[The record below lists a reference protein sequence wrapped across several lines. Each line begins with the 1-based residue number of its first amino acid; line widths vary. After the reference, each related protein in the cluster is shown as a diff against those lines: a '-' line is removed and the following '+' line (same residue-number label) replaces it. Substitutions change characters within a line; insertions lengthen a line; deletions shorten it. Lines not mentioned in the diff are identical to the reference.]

1 MNSNE
6 GKEDGTGKFEQKYFL
21 QFLLELRE
29 KNDAATSI
37 SMTLVKA
44 LLWDIMVGGSETTAT
59 MVEWVMAE
67 MVQHSEAMREVIEEL
82 TEIVGSDSLVEES
95 HLPKLH

>member
-1 MNSNE
+1 
-6 GKEDGTGKFEQKYFL
+6 
-21 QFLLELRE
+21 
-29 KNDAATSI
+29 
-37 SMTLVKA
+37 
-44 LLWDIMVGGSETTAT
+44 MVGGSETTAT

-67 MVQHSEAMREVIEEL
+67 LVQHSEAMRKVIEEL

>member
-1 MNSNE
+1 
-6 GKEDGTGKFEQKYFL
+6 
-21 QFLLELRE
+21 
-29 KNDAATSI
+29 
-37 SMTLVKA
+37 
-44 LLWDIMVGGSETTAT
+44 MVGGSETTAT

-67 MVQHSEAMREVIEEL
+67 IVQHSEAMREVIEEL